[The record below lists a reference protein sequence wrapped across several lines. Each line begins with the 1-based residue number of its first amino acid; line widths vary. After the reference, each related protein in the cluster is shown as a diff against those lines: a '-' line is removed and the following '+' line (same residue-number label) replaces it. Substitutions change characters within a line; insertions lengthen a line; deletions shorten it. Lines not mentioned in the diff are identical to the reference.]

1 MRRIADV
8 NCLFVHDA
16 SLAAFADSYCNE
28 IEIVHPSGVPGADAH
43 SISTVV
49 SCARD
54 TGGWDFSGDVGL
66 RDAVMD
72 HLLRSICK
80 ASAGLMPALA
90 FLRRTEGG
98 RGICMEQTCAGAQ
111 SAHKA
116 AHIGTTRPTSRSEWL
131 RRCAFLT
138 CAVVQ
143 PSTLRSQAALGSGFS
158 LQAAFWYQNAMLA
171 LFLRSKKSLK
181 CSPILIPLRRIFCFS
196 FCTSHEIQ
204 NFCALDAVV
213 ATLVAMRI

>member
-1 MRRIADV
+1 MT
-8 NCLFVHDA
+8 A
-16 SLAAFADSYCNE
+16 SR
-28 IEIVHPSGVPGADAH
+28 G
-43 SISTVV
+43 
-49 SCARD
+49 
-54 TGGWDFSGDVGL
+54 TGGRDFSGDVGL

-72 HLLRSICK
+72 HLPRSICK
-80 ASAGLMPALA
+80 ARAGLMPALV
-90 FLRRTEGG
+90 FLRRTVGG
-98 RGICMEQTCAGAQ
+98 RGVCVAQTCTDAR
-111 SAHKA
+111 SACKT
-116 AHIGTTRPTSRSEWL
+116 AHGGTTRPTPRSEWL

-171 LFLRSKKSLK
+171 LFLRSKKSQK

-204 NFCALDAVV
+204 NFCASDAVV
-213 ATLVAMRI
+213 ATLVAM